1 MIGIG
6 ILNGFQK
13 VAIMIKGYIKEKGMF
28 TIAKKSTHKLTYK
41 ILPLVLNFFLFLNL
55 IKIFFIEF
63 NFPLIYMKGK
73 NCHLVH

>member
-28 TIAKKSTHKLTYK
+28 TITKKSTHKLTYK
-41 ILPLVLNFFLFLNL
+41 ILPLVLNFLFLNL

-63 NFPLIYMKGK
+63 NFPLIYMKRK
-73 NCHLVH
+73 NCHLIH

>member
-6 ILNGFQK
+6 ISNGFQK

-41 ILPLVLNFFLFLNL
+41 ILPLVLNFFKL

-63 NFPLIYMKGK
+63 NFPLIYMKRK
-73 NCHLVH
+73 NCHLIH

>member
-6 ILNGFQK
+6 ISNGFQK

-41 ILPLVLNFFLFLNL
+41 ILPLVLNFFYFL
-55 IKIFFIEF
+55 I
-63 NFPLIYMKGK
+63 
-73 NCHLVH
+73 

>member
-6 ILNGFQK
+6 IWNGFQK

-41 ILPLVLNFFLFLNL
+41 ILPLVLNFFNL

-73 NCHLVH
+73 NCHLVY

>member
-6 ILNGFQK
+6 ILNVLQK

-41 ILPLVLNFFLFLNL
+41 ILPLIQNFLFLNL
-55 IKIFFIEF
+55 IKIFLL
-63 NFPLIYMKGK
+63 NLIS
-73 NCHLVH
+73 L

>member
-6 ILNGFQK
+6 ISNGFQK

-41 ILPLVLNFFLFLNL
+41 ILPLVLNFFNL

-63 NFPLIYMKGK
+63 NFPLIYMKRK
-73 NCHLVH
+73 NCHLIH

>member
-6 ILNGFQK
+6 ISNGFQK
-13 VAIMIKGYIKEKGMF
+13 VAIMIKRYIKEKGMF

-41 ILPLVLNFFLFLNL
+41 ILPLILNFFNL

>member
-6 ILNGFQK
+6 ISNGFQK

-41 ILPLVLNFFLFLNL
+41 ILPLVLIFFNL

>member
-6 ILNGFQK
+6 ISNGFQK

-41 ILPLVLNFFLFLNL
+41 ILPLVQIFLFLNL
-55 IKIFFIEF
+55 IKIFLL
-63 NFPLIYMKGK
+63 NLIS
-73 NCHLVH
+73 L